1 MMPVQLQ
8 ETVFGDRLRRE
19 REMRGVSLEELSV
32 ATRIP
37 PRYLEAIETEQ
48 WELLPG
54 RVFNRGYVRAIAQFI
69 GLSEDDMLAD
79 YELASRPA
87 LEAAAPPPK
96 AEEPPPRDLTPLYLF
111 VGGCVVLLV
120 LLGVSVHM
128 LRPRVANWLKSKS
141 AHASAAEPLPMPAV
155 PAADSPPPMVAD
167 APAAAPAIIP
177 AAAKT
182 SPAAATPATVAS
194 TASSAPTKTSAPAPP
209 PTASKT
215 SVVPAVAPVV
225 AAPVSA
231 ANPEANADGTN
242 SAAAG
247 TLQLKVEVTKKTKVM
262 VNGDGRVLVSRSL
275 SPGDTRTFQ
284 ASDHFDV
291 AAKNPDA
298 VRLELNG
305 HLLPP
310 LVSSAGRWNATLNQD
325 SLKKAAGGPH

>member
-19 REMRGVSLEELSV
+19 REMRGVSMEELSV

-54 RVFNRGYVRAIAQFI
+54 RVFNRGYVRAIAQFL
-69 GLSEDDMLAD
+69 GLGEDDLLAD

-87 LEAAAPPPK
+87 LEAAAPPAK

-111 VGGCVVLLV
+111 VGGCVVILV

-128 LRPRVANWLKSKS
+128 LRPRVANWLKSRS
-141 AHASAAEPLPMPAV
+141 THASAAEPLPMAEV
-155 PAADSPPPMVAD
+155 PAPDSALTSAAD
-167 APAAAPAIIP
+167 APAAAPA
-177 AAAKT
+177 T
-182 SPAAATPATVAS
+182 MPAAATPTTVAS
-194 TASSAPTKTSAPAPP
+194 ASAPAKISPPAPAPP
-209 PTASKT
+209 PVANKPSN
-215 SVVPAVAPVV
+215 VPAAAPAVAVTVPV
-225 AAPVSA
+225 
-231 ANPEANADGTN
+231 ANPVANPVAGGTN
-242 SAAAG
+242 SGGSAG

-275 SPGDTRTFQ
+275 SPGETRTFQ

-310 LVSSAGRWNATLNQD
+310 LVSSTGRWNVTLNRD
-325 SLKKAAGGPH
+325 SLKKTAGGPH